1 MLQEMYG
8 IKNVIKQRKLDAA
21 DIDTYDKKE
30 KLYQSHLSLKH
41 RILKITRSLKKD
53 IGLVLIGSNP
63 KVDFLTREDYSN
75 ISIKYPV
82 FSYDW
87 DKIYDLFEKY
97 EIEKA
102 RNGHYDPTLQNV
114 GNFMSCQKK
123 ALDGPHIH
131 EVYIDECQDKV
142 FDHDSHAL
150 MYKWERTRAK
160 INYSNII
167 INPSRFELDINYRS
181 HNGILQLASSVI
193 DLIRHFF
200 PNSIDHLSC
209 EREAKRMEFDDV
221 LLYNF
226 FTDSPASRKRE
237 YKTVS
242 NLAKK
247 SESYE
252 WNQRGKNLFE
262 EQQYEQQTAK
272 DFINDSDD
280 NTIKSNFINAI
291 IAFKECSRP
300 GQAALCYQANMLH
313 ETGEHFEKA
322 KKYDDAA
329 LAYKDGFLKDSHF
342 YKIATEF
349 ISI

>member
-1 MLQEMYG
+1 MNIEERKKKKKQIDGMGSMFEEGNEKDDISNSFNELADCHFPLFITYDKFFKMLQEMYG

-102 RNGHYDPTLQNV
+102 RNGHYGSIDQYNV

-209 EREAKRMEFDDV
+209 ERGKIDGDENSFMMLTMS
-221 LLYNF
+221 LLC
-226 FTDSPASRKRE
+226 
-237 YKTVS
+237 V
-242 NLAKK
+242 
-247 SESYE
+247 
-252 WNQRGKNLFE
+252 
-262 EQQYEQQTAK
+262 
-272 DFINDSDD
+272 
-280 NTIKSNFINAI
+280 TIK
-291 IAFKECSRP
+291 
-300 GQAALCYQANMLH
+300 
-313 ETGEHFEKA
+313 
-322 KKYDDAA
+322 
-329 LAYKDGFLKDSHF
+329 LK
-342 YKIATEF
+342 
-349 ISI
+349 IS